1 MPLRFRLFIISFI
14 AIFLLSACEKE
25 ERIGRYGMLD
35 ENTPEY
41 TAVMF
46 IRGVYLDENLD
57 RAINL
62 STERMARVLK
72 RYHTQ
77 NNIQRHVFNL
87 KYDTV
92 EVTPQTS
99 QSIGRT
105 EYADNANV
113 TLFFSGQYN
122 GDKVEDLRTLELKK
136 VSGQWKVDKIQADP
150 FL

>member
-1 MPLRFRLFIISFI
+1 MQLRFRLFFI
-14 AIFLLSACEKE
+14 TCLSLFLLSACEKE

-57 RAINL
+57 RAVDL
-62 STERMARVLK
+62 STPRMARILS

-77 NNIQRHVFNL
+77 KNVQRHVFNL

-99 QSIGRT
+99 QSVGRT

-113 TLFFSGQYN
+113 TLFFSGLYN

-136 VSGQWKVDKIQADP
+136 VSGQWKVDKVQADP

>member
-1 MPLRFRLFIISFI
+1 MQLRIRLFFI
-14 AIFLLSACEKE
+14 ACIAVFLLGACEKE

-46 IRGVYLDENLD
+46 IRGVYLDDNLD
-57 RAINL
+57 RAIYL
-62 STERMARVLK
+62 STERMARMLK

-77 NNIQRHVFNL
+77 NNIQRHIFNL
-87 KYDTV
+87 KYDTL

-99 QSIGRT
+99 QSFGRT
-105 EYADNANV
+105 EYADSANV

-122 GDKVEDLRTLELKK
+122 DDKVEDLRTLELMK
-136 VSGQWKVDKIQADP
+136 VNGQWKVDNIQADP

>member
-1 MPLRFRLFIISFI
+1 MKK
-14 AIFLLSACEKE
+14 LLHLLCLAGLLTILIGCEKE

-46 IRGVYLDENLD
+46 IRGVYSDDSID
-57 RAINL
+57 RAVNI
-62 STERMARVLK
+62 STDRLARILK
-72 RYHTQ
+72 RYHT
-77 NNIQRHVFNL
+77 NNNVQRHLFNL

-92 EVTPQTS
+92 EVTPQTG
-99 QSIGRT
+99 QSVGRN
-105 EYADNANV
+105 EYSDSAVV

-122 GDKVEDLRTLELKK
+122 GDKVEDLRTLELLK
-136 VSGQWKVDKIQADP
+136 VNGRWKVDKVQADP

>member
-1 MPLRFRLFIISFI
+1 MQLRIPLFFMLCFT
-14 AIFLLSACEKE
+14 LLVLSGCEKE

-57 RAINL
+57 RAIYL
-62 STERMARVLK
+62 STDRMSRILE

-77 NNIQRHVFNL
+77 TNVQRHVFNL

-99 QSIGRT
+99 QSVGRT
-105 EYADNANV
+105 EYADSANV
-113 TLFFSGQYN
+113 TLFFSGTYN

-136 VSGQWKVDKIQADP
+136 VSGTWKVDKIQADP

>member
-1 MPLRFRLFIISFI
+1 MKKLLHLLCL
-14 AIFLLSACEKE
+14 AGLLSLLIGCEKE

-46 IRGVYLDENLD
+46 IRGVYSDDSID
-57 RAINL
+57 RAVSI
-62 STERMARVLK
+62 STDRLARVLK
-72 RYHTQ
+72 RYHT
-77 NNIQRHVFNL
+77 NNNVQRHLFNL

-92 EVTPQTS
+92 EVTPQTG
-99 QSIGRT
+99 QSIGRS
-105 EYADNANV
+105 EYSDSAVV

-122 GDKVEDLRTLELKK
+122 GDKVEDLRTLELLK
-136 VSGQWKVDKIQADP
+136 VNGRWKVDKVQADP

>member
-1 MPLRFRLFIISFI
+1 MKK
-14 AIFLLSACEKE
+14 LLHLLCLAGLLTLLIGCEKE

-46 IRGVYLDENLD
+46 IRGVYSDDSID
-57 RAINL
+57 RAVNI
-62 STERMARVLK
+62 STDRLARVLK
-72 RYHTQ
+72 RYHT
-77 NNIQRHVFNL
+77 NNNVQRHLFNL

-92 EVTPQTS
+92 EVTPQTG
-99 QSIGRT
+99 QSIGRS
-105 EYADNANV
+105 EYSDSAVV

-122 GDKVEDLRTLELKK
+122 GDKVEDLRTLELLK
-136 VSGQWKVDKIQADP
+136 VNGRWKVDKVQADP

>member
-1 MPLRFRLFIISFI
+1 MKK
-14 AIFLLSACEKE
+14 LLHLLCLAGLLTLLIGCEKE

-46 IRGVYLDENLD
+46 IRGVYSDDSID
-57 RAINL
+57 RAVSI
-62 STERMARVLK
+62 STDRLARVLK
-72 RYHTQ
+72 RYHT
-77 NNIQRHVFNL
+77 NNNVQRHLFNL

-92 EVTPQTS
+92 EVTPQTG
-99 QSIGRT
+99 QSIGRS
-105 EYADNANV
+105 EYSDSAVV

-122 GDKVEDLRTLELKK
+122 GGKVEDLRTLELLK
-136 VSGQWKVDKIQADP
+136 VNGRWKVDKVQADP

>member
-1 MPLRFRLFIISFI
+1 MKK
-14 AIFLLSACEKE
+14 LLHLLCLAGLLTLLIGCEKE

-46 IRGVYLDENLD
+46 IRGVYSDDSID
-57 RAINL
+57 RAVNI
-62 STERMARVLK
+62 STDRLARILK
-72 RYHTQ
+72 RYHT
-77 NNIQRHVFNL
+77 NNNVQRHLFNL

-92 EVTPQTS
+92 EVTPQTG
-99 QSIGRT
+99 QSIGRS
-105 EYADNANV
+105 EYSDSAVV

-122 GDKVEDLRTLELKK
+122 GDKVEDLRTLELLK
-136 VSGQWKVDKIQADP
+136 VNGRWKVDKVQADP

>member
-1 MPLRFRLFIISFI
+1 MKKLLHLLCL
-14 AIFLLSACEKE
+14 AGLLTLLSGCEKE

-46 IRGVYLDENLD
+46 IRGVYSDDSID
-57 RAINL
+57 RAVNI
-62 STERMARVLK
+62 STDRLARVLK
-72 RYHTQ
+72 RYHT
-77 NNIQRHVFNL
+77 NNNVQRHLFNL

-92 EVTPQTS
+92 EVTPQTG
-99 QSIGRT
+99 QSIGRS
-105 EYADNANV
+105 EYSDSAVV

-122 GDKVEDLRTLELKK
+122 GDKVEDLRTLELLK
-136 VSGQWKVDKIQADP
+136 VNGRWKVDKVQADP

>member
-1 MPLRFRLFIISFI
+1 MKK
-14 AIFLLSACEKE
+14 LLHLLCLAGLLTLWLGCEKV

-46 IRGVYLDENLD
+46 IRGVYSDDSID
-57 RAINL
+57 RAVSI
-62 STERMARVLK
+62 STDRLARVLK
-72 RYHTQ
+72 RYHT
-77 NNIQRHVFNL
+77 NNNVQRHLFNL

-92 EVTPQTS
+92 EVTPQTG
-99 QSIGRT
+99 QSIGRS
-105 EYADNANV
+105 EYSDSAVV

-122 GDKVEDLRTLELKK
+122 GDKVEDLRTLELLK
-136 VSGQWKVDKIQADP
+136 VNGRWKVDKVQADP

>member
-1 MPLRFRLFIISFI
+1 MKKLLHLLCL
-14 AIFLLSACEKE
+14 AGLLSLLIGCEKE

-46 IRGVYLDENLD
+46 IRGVYSDDSID
-57 RAINL
+57 RAVNI
-62 STERMARVLK
+62 STDRLARVLK
-72 RYHTQ
+72 RYHT
-77 NNIQRHVFNL
+77 NNNVQRHLFNL

-92 EVTPQTS
+92 EVTPQTG
-99 QSIGRT
+99 QSIGRS
-105 EYADNANV
+105 EYSDSAVV

-122 GDKVEDLRTLELKK
+122 GDKVEDLRTLELLK
-136 VSGQWKVDKIQADP
+136 VNGRWKVDKVQADP